1 MRHAE
6 YDCDRCGAETPDGH
20 GHYYK
25 GERLC
30 PECCEG
36 LPFWEY
42 LDADLTVGD
51 DD

>member
-1 MRHAE
+1 MRHDE

-30 PECCEG
+30 AECVSRMAKQNG
-36 LPFWEY
+36 
-42 LDADLTVGD
+42 GD